1 MTNEIW
7 AVAQTRGDKLASV
20 TYEVLGAARSL
31 AAKTNGAVAALVIGQ
46 NAATL
51 TDELF
56 KHGAAKVYAAQTAGL
71 NGFVDDVFAQTLADA
86 IKAHEPRAVLGAATF
101 YGKALF
107 ARAAALADLGL
118 APDVNRLDIDGGE
131 PFAER
136 PCFGGGVIRTV
147 RNKTGRT
154 FMATLRPKV
163 FPEAAADSPGSGD
176 VVTINVTAQPKI
188 TVKDS
193 VSEKGQSINLN
204 EADVIVAGGRGLR
217 EPGNFKLVF
226 DMAEA
231 LGGAVGASRA
241 VVDAGWI
248 PYAHQV
254 GQTGKTVNP
263 KLYIAVGVSGAIQ
276 HLVGMQSS
284 GVIVALNK
292 DADAPIFKIASYGIV
307 GDLFEYAPAMTRVF
321 KEKLGR

>member
-7 AVAQTRGDKLASV
+7 TVAQIRGDKIAPV
-20 TYEVLGAARSL
+20 TYEVLGAARDL
-31 AAKTNGAVAALVIGQ
+31 AAKTDGGVAAFVIAP
-46 NAATL
+46 NASAL
-51 TDELF
+51 ANELF
-56 KHGAAKVYAAQTAGL
+56 KRGAKRVYIAQVSGV

-86 IKAHEPRAVLGAATF
+86 IKQHEPRVVLGAATF

-107 ARAAALADLGL
+107 ARTAALADLAL
-118 APDVNRLDIDGGE
+118 APDVNKLDVDGNE
-131 PFAER
+131 PVAER

-147 RNKTGRT
+147 RNKTGKSFLMT
-154 FMATLRPKV
+154 IRPKV

-176 VVTINVTAQPKI
+176 TVSINVTAQPKI
-188 TVKDS
+188 TVKDA
-193 VSEKGQSINLN
+193 VSEKGQSVNLN

-217 EPGNFKLVF
+217 EPQNFKVVF

-292 DADAPIFKIASYGIV
+292 DPDAPIFKIASYGIV

-321 KEKLGR
+321 KGKLGR